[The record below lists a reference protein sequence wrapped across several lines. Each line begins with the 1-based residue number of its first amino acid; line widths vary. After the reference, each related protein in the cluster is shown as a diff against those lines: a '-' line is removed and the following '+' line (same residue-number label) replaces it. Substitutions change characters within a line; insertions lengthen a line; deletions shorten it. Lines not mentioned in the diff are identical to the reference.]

1 MMKRAVDIVF
11 AAVGLVI
18 FAPLLLIVVLL
29 TTLEGAGSV
38 LFRQERIG
46 KGGKPFFILKFRTM
60 AVDPSRS
67 GSSITVGED
76 QRITRVGRV
85 LRKTKIDELPQLIN
99 VLKGD
104 MSLVG
109 PRPEVRRYVE
119 LFPRDY
125 EVILA
130 VRPGITDPA
139 SLKFRDEAAVLGRSV
154 DPEQEYVQRVLP
166 QKIRLS
172 RDYLAHASLT
182 RDLTLVVQTV
192 AHVAW
197 ENVALAVLSLRSQ
210 PLVVAGVY
218 LILIVLANYLA
229 FLLPL
234 GGRIL
239 VEHWDAFLRMLPWLV
254 MIQGATL
261 IPLRLNRKL
270 SRSSEALDSL
280 TLILGVL
287 ASTLLFYILVRGIIG
302 IDAYPRSVFFL
313 NAILLI
319 LLLGSIRQ
327 LARIFRHPGQVEQ
340 ENQVLPSKPG
350 VRQK

>member
-1 MMKRAVDIVF
+1 
-11 AAVGLVI
+11 
-18 FAPLLLIVVLL
+18 
-29 TTLEGAGSV
+29 
-38 LFRQERIG
+38 
-46 KGGKPFFILKFRTM
+46 
-60 AVDPSRS
+60 
-67 GSSITVGED
+67 
-76 QRITRVGRV
+76 
-85 LRKTKIDELPQLIN
+85 
-99 VLKGD
+99 
-104 MSLVG
+104 
-109 PRPEVRRYVE
+109 
-119 LFPRDY
+119 
-125 EVILA
+125 
-130 VRPGITDPA
+130 
-139 SLKFRDEAAVLGRSV
+139 
-154 DPEQEYVQRVLP
+154 
-166 QKIRLS
+166 
-172 RDYLAHASLT
+172 
-182 RDLTLVVQTV
+182 V